1 MCLGIPGRVVKVLE
15 GNAGML
21 ALVDVLG
28 AERPINL
35 GMLEDMAVEPGQWV
49 LIHMGF
55 ALERVDRA
63 QAEAAMSG
71 LEMMGRGRD
80 ADEPE
85 TRGA

>member
-1 MCLGIPGRVVKVLE
+1 MCLGIPGRVVEVLE

-35 GMLEDMAVEPGQWV
+35 GMLDDMALEPGQWV

-55 ALERVDRA
+55 ALEVIDEAKAGEARA
-63 QAEAAMSG
+63 G
-71 LEMMGRGRD
+71 LELMGRSLDREVVD
-80 ADEPE
+80 D
-85 TRGA
+85 